1 MENYKFVRTHTRP
14 LVSKVPTTEIK
25 EEKVV
30 LKNGREIVRPIQ
42 IQVVKE
48 VPFKLSKY
56 DFVLSRT
63 DKTITYKHYSNKSYE
78 QVAEDLIRLKYT
90 VGNELAIH
98 RQKEV
103 KQDEYQE
110 YFNYCEECKAYAKQ
124 LIAERK
130 DAIGI

>member
-1 MENYKFVRTHTRP
+1 MENYKFVRQHTRR
-14 LVSKVPTTEIK
+14 LVAKINKTEIK
-25 EEKVV
+25 TEKVV
-30 LKNGREIVRPIQ
+30 LKNGREITRPIRVNTTQ
-42 IQVVKE
+42 E
-48 VPFKLSKY
+48 VPFTLGKY
-56 DFVLSRT
+56 DFVVSRT

-78 QVAEDLIRLKYT
+78 QVVEDLIRLKYT

-124 LIAERK
+124 LITERK
-130 DAIGI
+130 NAIGV